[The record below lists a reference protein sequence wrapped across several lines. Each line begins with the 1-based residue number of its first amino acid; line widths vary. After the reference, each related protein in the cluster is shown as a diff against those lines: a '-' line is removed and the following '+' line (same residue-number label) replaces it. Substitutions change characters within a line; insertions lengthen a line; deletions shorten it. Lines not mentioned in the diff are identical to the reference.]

1 MVKEDVMKVLKE
13 GKWNVPWTME
23 VTCTTCEARL
33 LVEEGDVRTH
43 TYHATGF
50 TCTCSICGKTVHLA
64 EKDIALRVREEV
76 EKKHPRRYSSGSA
89 WD

>member
-1 MVKEDVMKVLKE
+1 MKEGVMKVLKE
-13 GKWNVPWTME
+13 GKWHVPWTME
-23 VTCTTCEARL
+23 VDCGTCEARL
-33 LVEEGDVRTH
+33 LVEEEDLKTRL
-43 TYHATGF
+43 YCATGF
-50 TCTCSICGKTVHLA
+50 VCKCSICGKDIHLA